1 MNGLDK
7 IIAQILDDAKQ
18 ESLAIQ
24 EKAAGEAETTL
35 AAAGEKVKKLEEDGA
50 DLVMSNPMILDMLDD
65 CRHPYRNMLNFY
77 RWSRMGGFPVE
88 EQPLLLTCIGCWD
101 KFYRAAHFRGCAV
114 WDLCADLCE

>member
-35 AAAGEKVKKLEEDGA
+35 AAAGEKSRRNRRRSVKKA
-50 DLVMSNPMILDMLDD
+50 M
-65 CRHPYRNMLNFY
+65 RN
-77 RWSRMGGFPVE
+77 GFV
-88 EQPLLLTCIGCWD
+88 L
-101 KFYRAAHFRGCAV
+101 RRR
-114 WDLCADLCE
+114 

>member
-35 AAAGEKVKKLEEDGA
+35 AAAGEKVKKLEE
-50 DLVMSNPMILDMLDD
+50 
-65 CRHPYRNMLNFY
+65 
-77 RWSRMGGFPVE
+77 
-88 EQPLLLTCIGCWD
+88 EQA
-101 KFYRAAHFRGCAV
+101 KSAAQR
-114 WDLCADLCE
+114 

>member
-35 AAAGEKVKKLEEDGA
+35 AAAGEKVKKLEEEQA
-50 DLVMSNPMILDMLDD
+50 KSAAR
-65 CRHPYRNMLNFY
+65 RHTRSC
-77 RWSRMGGFPVE
+77 WQSRMRRILHGWSSFFP
-88 EQPLLLTCIGCWD
+88 GS
-101 KFYRAAHFRGCAV
+101 
-114 WDLCADLCE
+114 

>member
-35 AAAGEKVKKLEEDGA
+35 AGGRAGEIGGA
-50 DLVMSNPMILDMLDD
+50 
-65 CRHPYRNMLNFY
+65 
-77 RWSRMGGFPVE
+77 
-88 EQPLLLTCIGCWD
+88 
-101 KFYRAAHFRGCAV
+101 A
-114 WDLCADLCE
+114 

>member
-35 AAAGEKVKKLEEDGA
+35 AAAGEKSGL
-50 DLVMSNPMILDMLDD
+50 
-65 CRHPYRNMLNFY
+65 
-77 RWSRMGGFPVE
+77 
-88 EQPLLLTCIGCWD
+88 
-101 KFYRAAHFRGCAV
+101 
-114 WDLCADLCE
+114 